1 MWILVWQ
8 YTFEIQYQLLMTQSI
23 LAFYSQNLWSKELT
37 RPSQRTFHWV
47 LQATGSTAAIIGMII
62 EFVNRSQ
69 RSKDH
74 FSSPHSIVGLT
85 AGICTLIGMLNG
97 VSALW
102 SGELRRYVSPVY
114 LKLAHNLN
122 GITAFV
128 LGKFSIRLVAQ
139 TKIKLIMINSDFD
152 SFLWSRRNG
161 CAVFWIW

>member
-1 MWILVWQ
+1 
-8 YTFEIQYQLLMTQSI
+8 MTQSI
-23 LAFYSQNLWSKELT
+23 LAFYSQNLWSKELS

-152 SFLWSRRNG
+152 SFL
-161 CAVFWIW
+161 